1 MGRAR
6 KVAVIGAGIAGL
18 GAAWRLA
25 RRGFDVVLLE
35 RERHP
40 GGRASSESCEGFTLE
55 PRSAVLSTADRNL
68 LEWIGEVGRR
78 DELLPLR
85 PVLSAQTCRAR
96 VSEIDPRGLGGVARI
111 PGVKL
116 LQAVRL
122 VRLPRLLSRFGDRLD
137 PEAPERAADLDD
149 RSLSDFGRLYF
160 GQSVLDRWM
169 APLVTG
175 VSLDDERETS
185 RVLFLQRYRTHGRA
199 RMGLPRSAFA
209 ELPEA
214 AAAKLQTRY
223 RAVVARIEA
232 RKGRGLRVLLGDG
245 GDLQVDAVIVATAAP
260 DAARLADSLLS
271 PAERDG
277 FARIRY
283 LPALAL
289 AAGLRRPFSSHPQE
303 IRHPHSEGSPLET
316 TLLEPGVPG
325 GRVPGGQGLATLHAT
340 GSWSE
345 ANFDAPDEAVAKELM
360 TAFDRTHPGAPHAVL
375 FQRLFR
381 VPRALPRFGVGRYR
395 EIARFERVQ
404 ADLRRAGRRLYFAG
418 DYLMEPSWNGAL
430 SSGYRAARA
439 VEADLVGD

>member
-1 MGRAR
+1 
-6 KVAVIGAGIAGL
+6 VAVIGAGIAGL

-25 RRGFDVVLLE
+25 RRGFDVVVLE
-35 RERHP
+35 RERRP
-40 GGRASSESCEGFTLE
+40 GGRAAGESWEGFTLE

-85 PVLSAQTCRAR
+85 PVISAQTCRER
-96 VSEIDPRGLGGVARI
+96 VSEIDPRSLGGVVRI
-111 PGVKL
+111 PGVKP
-116 LQAVRL
+116 LQALRL
-122 VRLPRLLSRFGDRLD
+122 LRLPRLLSRFGDRID
-137 PEAPERAADLDD
+137 PETPERAADLDD
-149 RSLSDFGRLYF
+149 RSLADFGRLYF

-199 RMGLPRSAFA
+199 RVGLLRSAFA

-214 AAAKLQTRY
+214 AAAKLRMQY
-223 RAVVARIEA
+223 RAGVARIEA
-232 RKGRGLRVLLGDG
+232 RKGARLRVQLRDG
-245 GDLQVDAVIVATAAP
+245 GDLEVDAAIVATAAP
-260 DAARLADSLLS
+260 DAARLADPLLS
-271 PAERDG
+271 AAERAG
-277 FARIRY
+277 FAGIRY

-289 AAGLRRPFSSHPQE
+289 AAGLRRPFSSHPRE

-325 GRVPGGQGLATLHAT
+325 GRVPGGQGLAILHAT
-340 GSWSE
+340 GAWSE
-345 ANFDAPDEAVAKELM
+345 ANFDAPDDAVAKELM
-360 TAFDRTHPGAPHAVL
+360 AAFDRIRPGASHAVL

-381 VPRALPRFGVGRYR
+381 VARALPRFGVGRYR

-404 ADLRRAGRRLYFAG
+404 ADLRRGGRRLYFAG

-439 VEADLVGD
+439 VEADLAGG

>member
-1 MGRAR
+1 
-6 KVAVIGAGIAGL
+6 VAVIGAGIAGL

-25 RRGFDVVLLE
+25 RRGFDVVVLE
-35 RERHP
+35 RERRP
-40 GGRASSESCEGFTLE
+40 GGRAARESCEGFTLE
-55 PRSAVLSTADRNL
+55 PQSAVLSTADRKL

-85 PVLSAQTCRAR
+85 PVLSAQTCRER
-96 VSEIDPRGLGGVARI
+96 VSEIDPRSLGGVVRI
-111 PGVKL
+111 PGVKP
-116 LQAVRL
+116 LQALRL
-122 VRLPRLLSRFGDRLD
+122 LRLPRLLSRYGDRLD
-137 PEAPERAADLDD
+137 SEAPERAADLDD
-149 RSLSDFGRLYF
+149 RSLADFGRLYF

-185 RVLFLQRYRTHGRA
+185 RVLFLQRCRTHGRA

-214 AAAKLQTRY
+214 AAAKLRMRY
-223 RAVVARIEA
+223 RAEVARIEA
-232 RKGRGLRVLLGDG
+232 RKGARLWLGLGDG
-245 GDLQVDAVIVATAAP
+245 GDLEVDAVIVATAAP
-260 DAARLADSLLS
+260 DAARLADPLLS
-271 PAERDG
+271 VAERDG

-303 IRHPHSEGSPLET
+303 IRHPHSEASPLET
-316 TLLEPGVPG
+316 TLLEPGVHG
-325 GRVPGGQGLATLHAT
+325 GRVPGGQGLAILHAT
-340 GSWSE
+340 GAWSE

-360 TAFDRTHPGAPHAVL
+360 AGFDRIRPGASHAVL

-381 VPRALPRFGVGRYR
+381 VARALPRFGVGRYR

-404 ADLRRAGRRLYFAG
+404 ADLRRGGRRLYFAG

-439 VEADLVGD
+439 VEADLAGG